1 MTWPPQAPRPTK
13 AARAIRLLSVA
24 GVAAALAGGMLACA
38 SAPVV
43 ETAVLRPDFDFTALR
58 SFTIVSA
65 EDQDG
70 QTHRDIEDAIRAA
83 LSERGLASMD
93 IDRADMVVAY
103 RASAV
108 DKQKREMTADPDANS
123 YRIVDYVEG
132 TLVIDVFSRNAA
144 SRIWH
149 GQATID
155 DRSREKVRARKV
167 EAVDSVLSELPL
179 DE

>member
-1 MTWPPQAPRPTK
+1 MTRPQRAQRFASASRSSRPR
-13 AARAIRLLSVA
+13 AASAWA
-24 GVAAALAGGMLACA
+24 TALALALLACA
-38 SAPVV
+38 SKPLI
-43 ETAVLRPDFDFTALR
+43 ESAVLRDDIDFSKLR

-65 EDQDG
+65 EDQSG
-70 QTHRDIEDAIRAA
+70 QVHRDIEDAIRAA
-83 LSERGLASMD
+83 LTERGLASND

-108 DKQKREMTADPDANS
+108 DRQKRKMSSDPDANS

-132 TLVIDVFSRNAA
+132 TLVIDVFSRNAS

-155 DRSREKVRARKV
+155 ERNREKLRGRKV
-167 EAVDSVLSELPL
+167 EAVEAVLSELPL
-179 DE
+179 GD